1 MTSPRSRF
9 HCAMLLPSC
18 PCDEMLPAVIDV
30 KALVTVEQ
38 FHWVPEGDVFGFLDQ
53 QGGMVA
59 CMVKDPSL
67 PPEGLVLP
75 GPGMLC
81 DC

>member
-1 MTSPRSRF
+1 
-9 HCAMLLPSC
+9 
-18 PCDEMLPAVIDV
+18 MLPAVIDV